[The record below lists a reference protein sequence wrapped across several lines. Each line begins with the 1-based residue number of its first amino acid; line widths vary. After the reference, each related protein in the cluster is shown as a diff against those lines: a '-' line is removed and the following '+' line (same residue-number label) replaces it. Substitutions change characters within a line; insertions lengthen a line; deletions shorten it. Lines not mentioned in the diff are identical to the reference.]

1 MGRAL
6 CVYLQ
11 CRRVEEHVGGLR
23 DVSGVD
29 AVVIWNILEVV
40 VLQGPQK
47 VHKHLARDLEGFYQ
61 VSLLQPKKNVFLE
74 EKKLLNI

>member
-1 MGRAL
+1 M
-6 CVYLQ
+6 
-11 CRRVEEHVGGLR
+11 GGLR

-47 VHKHLARDLEGFYQ
+47 VHKHLARYLEGFYQ

-74 EKKLLNI
+74 NNLLNI